1 MGYFNVLWLHHFITS
16 VNWRTRYLDILGFI
30 EKNNDENK
38 ITDEQLQ
45 TLIKAEEIK
54 SPIFYGNEENQ

>member
-1 MGYFNVLWLHHFITS
+1 M
-16 VNWRTRYLDILGFI
+16 DILGFI

>member
-1 MGYFNVLWLHHFITS
+1 MFFGFIHFITS
-16 VNWRTRYLDILGFI
+16 VNWRTLYLDILGFI

-45 TLIKAEEIK
+45 TLIKSEEIM

>member
-16 VNWRTRYLDILGFI
+16 VNWRTLYLDILGFI

-45 TLIKAEEIK
+45 TLIKAEEIL